1 MLLEGQ
7 IDIKLFK
14 SFYSDKYI
22 LLKGF
27 EYVDLLLEYK
37 DSGIKAFTK
46 RIGVE
51 IIYSNQEHE
60 EPYDFY
66 KRIYDIY
73 NVAFKFENK
82 EIILI

>member
-1 MLLEGQ
+1 M
-7 IDIKLFK
+7 
-14 SFYSDKYI
+14 
-22 LLKGF
+22 
-27 EYVDLLLEYK
+27 LEYK